1 MKTKAPLTTK
11 QKSLLALFA
20 LLLLATGT
28 TIAWDMLNN
37 KTQMPPSFTAA
48 SDVPVNLSTSVQ
60 SIDQP
65 LDESQDTSSTLEAAP
80 VTTTYAPVPAA
91 PAPSKLILPLSDN
104 ASEALTLMEEEA
116 LLRLKARK
124 QSAERQQLSE
134 AQTLKALKT
143 PQAVVQTQ
151 AEHVSDNPTIAT
163 RLEVRSITQ
172 TGKRS
177 TAWLALDDEFIPAT
191 VGTRI
196 MDVTVKAIH
205 RNSVVLEEAGK
216 RTTRYLKKPLLP
228 EKEADDAN
236 S

>member
-37 KTQMPPSFTAA
+37 KTQTPPSFTAA
-48 SDVPVNLSTSVQ
+48 SDTPVNLRPSV
-60 SIDQP
+60 QP
-65 LDESQDTSSTLEAAP
+65 LDEPQDTSSTLEAAP

-228 EKEADDAN
+228 EKEVDDAN

>member
-1 MKTKAPLTTK
+1 
-11 QKSLLALFA
+11 
-20 LLLLATGT
+20 
-28 TIAWDMLNN
+28 
-37 KTQMPPSFTAA
+37 
-48 SDVPVNLSTSVQ
+48 
-60 SIDQP
+60 
-65 LDESQDTSSTLEAAP
+65 
-80 VTTTYAPVPAA
+80 
-91 PAPSKLILPLSDN
+91 
-104 ASEALTLMEEEA
+104 MEEEA

-124 QSAERQQLSE
+124 QSAERQQLNE
-134 AQTLKALKT
+134 AKTLKALQT
-143 PQAVVQTQ
+143 PPTMVQQQTQ
-151 AEHVSDNPTIAT
+151 HVSDDPAIAT

-228 EKEADDAN
+228 EKESDDAN